1 MFSDFLLGSQSILI
15 LQIPADILYIH
26 RYIRYVVDIVLL
38 CECTDLLHS
47 FCVRGVA
54 APGHLGSIGWEPQ
67 TVSGHL
73 GHARCCARAQDTGRA
88 QKALNFSNAVMEAA
102 APPVPLHVLVHF
114 VFTFLRDAVFPPKN
128 YS

>member
-26 RYIRYVVDIVLL
+26 IYIRYVVDTVLL

-47 FCVRGVA
+47 FRVHGVA
-54 APGHLGSIGWEPQ
+54 APGHLGSTGWEPQ

-73 GHARCCARAQDTGRA
+73 GHATVLCQGTGHREGTEGFKLLKCCDGGCCSSCAARCLGSLC
-88 QKALNFSNAVMEAA
+88 
-102 APPVPLHVLVHF
+102 VHI
-114 VFTFLRDAVFPPKN
+114 
-128 YS
+128 S